1 MLQVYSH
8 HLSPKAMLL
17 AFTESALIALS
28 LLAGMKL
35 RFLDDGAA
43 FEYYTLLPDF
53 AVQALVVVL
62 TFQVCFYYNDLYDL
76 TRTRS
81 QNELLLRIGEAL
93 GAGCLLLGL
102 LYFLVPGL
110 LIGRGAFLIAM
121 ALTAASVLAVRL
133 TLDAAWRMSGLS
145 QRIVIVGTGPLAHTV
160 RQEIRRRE
168 DLHSEVL
175 GFVAS
180 RNEMDDQ
187 ERLPLGDT
195 LLGSGSELFRIAEQ
209 AQVDR
214 VIVAVEDCHEGWPAD
229 ALVKLRAQG
238 VEVEDAHSALAAL
251 TGRVWLEGLRPS
263 WFLSCEGFRRSRAQR
278 ALKRSADLVLSVAG
292 LLLSAPLMLAVA
304 AAIRLDSKGDV
315 LYRQR
320 RVGFRGRPFE
330 MLKFRSMRADA
341 ELESGPQWACRD
353 DPRITRAGK
362 YLRRFRLDELPQFIN
377 ALRGEMSVVG
387 PRPER
392 PEMVDLLRQRIPYYD
407 ERHAERPGI
416 TGWAQVQ
423 YGYGASLDDALRKLE
438 FDLFY
443 LKNLSPLL
451 DLLIL
456 LETGRIVLFGR
467 GAR

>member
-1 MLQVYSH
+1 
-8 HLSPKAMLL
+8 
-17 AFTESALIALS
+17 
-28 LLAGMKL
+28 
-35 RFLDDGAA
+35 
-43 FEYYTLLPDF
+43 
-53 AVQALVVVL
+53 VQ
-62 TFQVCFYYNDLYDL
+62 
-76 TRTRS
+76 
-81 QNELLLRIGEAL
+81 
-93 GAGCLLLGL
+93 
-102 LYFLVPGL
+102 
-110 LIGRGAFLIAM
+110 
-121 ALTAASVLAVRL
+121 
-133 TLDAAWRMSGLS
+133 
-145 QRIVIVGTGPLAHTV
+145 
-160 RQEIRRRE
+160 QEIRRRE

-180 RNEMDDQ
+180 RYQIDDQ
-187 ERLPLGDT
+187 DRLPLGDA

-209 AQVDR
+209 AQADR
-214 VIVAVEDCHEGWPAD
+214 VIVAVEDRRDGWPAD
-229 ALVKLRAQG
+229 ALVKLRVQG
-238 VEVEDAHSALAAL
+238 VEVEDAHTALAAL
-251 TGRVWLEGLRPS
+251 TGRVWLEGLRPG

-278 ALKRSADLVLSVAG
+278 AMKRSADLVLSVLG

-304 AAIRLDSKGDV
+304 AAVRLDSKGDV

-341 ELESGPQWACRD
+341 ELESGPQWACPN

-456 LETGRIVLFGR
+456 LETGRIMLFGR

>member
-1 MLQVYSH
+1 
-8 HLSPKAMLL
+8 
-17 AFTESALIALS
+17 
-28 LLAGMKL
+28 
-35 RFLDDGAA
+35 
-43 FEYYTLLPDF
+43 
-53 AVQALVVVL
+53 
-62 TFQVCFYYNDLYDL
+62 
-76 TRTRS
+76 
-81 QNELLLRIGEAL
+81 LLLRIGEAL

-110 LIGRGAFLIAM
+110 LIGRGVFLIAM

-133 TLDAAWRMSGLS
+133 TLDTAWRMSGLS
-145 QRIVIVGTGPLAHTV
+145 QRILIVGTGPLARTV
-160 RQEIRRRE
+160 QQEIRRRE

-180 RNEMDDQ
+180 RNQIDDQ
-187 ERLPLGDT
+187 ERLPLGNA

-214 VIVAVEDCHEGWPAD
+214 VIVAVEDRRDGWPAD
-229 ALVKLRAQG
+229 ALVKLRVQG
-238 VEVEDAHSALAAL
+238 VEVEDAHTALAAL
-251 TGRVWLEGLRPS
+251 TGRVWLEGLRPG

-278 ALKRSADLVLSVAG
+278 AMKRSADLVLSVLG

-304 AAIRLDSKGDV
+304 AAVRLDSKGDV

-341 ELESGPQWACRD
+341 ELESGPQWACPN

-456 LETGRIVLFGR
+456 LETGRIMLFGR